1 MAEGHTTV
9 DGSQHDLPEPF
20 LVLATQ
26 NPFGDAGTF
35 PLIAGEYDRF
45 AVSVSLGLPGRDVE
59 RELLRGNGG
68 LGALDALDAVT
79 DPSELAR
86 CQREV
91 AAMHV
96 ASAVEE
102 YVLDIAEATR
112 VGGPGSPGD
121 RGISPRATQALL
133 AVAKGC
139 AATVGRSYVTP
150 DDVQTVAS
158 AVLAHRMQ
166 GDTTTGLTAASA
178 AVAEM
183 LTSVAVPSI

>member
-1 MAEGHTTV
+1 
-9 DGSQHDLPEPF
+9 
-20 LVLATQ
+20 
-26 NPFGDAGTF
+26 
-35 PLIAGEYDRF
+35 
-45 AVSVSLGLPGRDVE
+45 
-59 RELLRGNGG
+59 
-68 LGALDALDAVT
+68 
-79 DPSELAR
+79 
-86 CQREV
+86 
-91 AAMHV
+91 MHV

-112 VGGPGSPGD
+112 VGGPSSPGD